1 MALQNTNNT
10 ENQLLIDKIND
21 LHKALC
27 LFLAKFRGVV
37 LNMG

>member
-10 ENQLLIDKIND
+10 KTQPHTVKIND
-21 LHKALC
+21 LHKNLG